1 MRQIDVGNIIHPT
14 DPNGLV
20 VVAQVEPISLIF
32 TLPQSELP
40 RIQAQ
45 MAKGPLTVIAYSQD
59 DKIKLD
65 EGKLLLVNNQIAQ
78 TTGTI
83 QLKATFPNAAHR
95 LWPGQL
101 VNARLLVDTR
111 KDGLTIA
118 APAVQQ
124 GQTGSYVYVI
134 SPDGKAEVRPV
145 TVAQISEG
153 QALIDSG
160 LKANETVVVDGQYRL
175 SAGQPRAGAPRQGRA
190 GSRLAKRG
198 REGNP
203 VNFSAPF
210 IRRPI
215 ATILL
220 MAGIAAVRPRDLP
233 SAARRGAAQRQL
245 PDDPGHRPVAR
256 RRSANHGVDRGDA
269 ARAADGPDPRRHPA
283 HLDERAGRHLG
294 HRAIRARPHRRQR
307 GGRRPGGHQR
317 GKSLPAD
324 QHPVSADDP
333 EGESGRDAGPASR
346 AHAPTR
352 LPLTTID
359 AYAENILLPKISQIP
374 GVGLVGIGGQQKPA
388 IRVQVNP
395 QALAARGIGLE
406 DVRSV
411 IAQANVDLPKGTLN
425 SPRQTYTLNTNDQL
439 LKPDAYDALI
449 VAYRNGSPVR
459 IRDIGKA
466 IEGPENDLLAG
477 WYNKQRAVILAIQRV
492 PGANVIETVDR
503 VKALLPQLEASL
515 PPAIKV
521 TIAADRTTTIRA
533 AVADVQFTL
542 LLTVALVVMVIFL
555 FLRNLWATVIPAV
568 TVPLSLIGTFAVLYV
583 LGYSLDNLSLMALS
597 IAVGFVVDD
606 AVVVI
611 ENIVRHLEQGL
622 SPMEAA
628 LKGSREIG
636 FTIISITLSLIAV
649 FIPLFLM
656 GGYVGKLFQ
665 EFAVT
670 ISVSLLL
677 SLVISLTLTPMMCAR
692 LLKDEA
698 HRQHGR
704 LYRFFERGF
713 DNLLALYEHG
723 LKIVLRHRFI
733 TLMVMLGTIALTGY
747 LYVVIPKGFFPQQ
760 DTGQIV
766 GITEAAE
773 DISFPAMAQRQQAL
787 VDILL
792 KDPAIDSVSNYIGPG
807 GPTATL
813 NQGRV
818 FIALKPASQR
828 DASADQ
834 VINRLRPQLARIQGI
849 TLYMQAAQD
858 ITIGARLSKTQYQY
872 TLTDADSTEL
882 AHWSAIFVDKMKGIP
897 GVIDVASDQA
907 NGGPMLNV
915 TVNREVASSFGILPS
930 TIDNVLDDAFGQRIV
945 STIFTQLNQYHVVLE
960 VDPRFQYSP
969 QALRDIY
976 LNSSGGQ
983 QVPLSTLVNSDIKP
997 APIVV
1002 NHQGLFPSVTISF
1015 NLVPGMALGDAV
1027 AAIQQ
1032 IEKQTGKP
1040 ASLATS
1046 FQGNAQAFQASL
1058 VGNAAADRGGADRDL
1073 HHPGRP
1079 L

>member
-1 MRQIDVGNIIHPT
+1 MGQIPGVTQLTSTSALGVTSVTVQFELARTVDSAAVDVLAAINAASPYLPTNIPYPPT
-14 DPNGLV
+14 IRKVNPAETPVLLLALTSD
-20 VVAQVEPISLIF
+20 
-32 TLPQSELP
+32 TLP
-40 RIQAQ
+40 
-45 MAKGPLTVIAYSQD
+45 MTTV
-59 DKIKLD
+59 
-65 EGKLLLVNNQIAQ
+65 
-78 TTGTI
+78 
-83 QLKATFPNAAHR
+83 
-95 LWPGQL
+95 
-101 VNARLLVDTR
+101 
-111 KDGLTIA
+111 
-118 APAVQQ
+118 
-124 GQTGSYVYVI
+124 
-134 SPDGKAEVRPV
+134 
-145 TVAQISEG
+145 
-153 QALIDSG
+153 
-160 LKANETVVVDGQYRL
+160 
-175 SAGQPRAGAPRQGRA
+175 
-190 GSRLAKRG
+190 
-198 REGNP
+198 
-203 VNFSAPF
+203 
-210 IRRPI
+210 
-215 ATILL
+215 
-220 MAGIAAVRPRDLP
+220 
-233 SAARRGAAQRQL
+233 
-245 PDDPGHRPVAR
+245 
-256 RRSANHGVDRGDA
+256 
-269 ARAADGPDPRRHPA
+269 
-283 HLDERAGRHLG
+283 
-294 HRAIRARPHRRQR
+294 
-307 GGRRPGGHQR
+307 
-317 GKSLPAD
+317 
-324 QHPVSADDP
+324 
-333 EGESGRDAGPASR
+333 
-346 AHAPTR
+346 
-352 LPLTTID
+352 D
-359 AYAENILLPKISQIP
+359 AYAENILLPKISQIS
-374 GVGLVGIGGQQKPA
+374 GVGLVGIGGQVKPA

-466 IEGPENDLLAG
+466 IEGPENDLMAG

-492 PGANVIETVDR
+492 PGANVIDTVDR
-503 VKALLPQLEASL
+503 IKALLPQLEASL

-521 TIAADRTTTIRA
+521 TVAADRTTTIRA

-568 TVPLSLIGTFAVLYV
+568 TVPLSLVGTFAVLYA

-611 ENIVRHLEQGL
+611 ENIVRHLEEGL

-704 LYRFFERGF
+704 LYRLSERGF
-713 DNLLALYEHG
+713 DGLLALYEHG
-723 LKIVLRHRFI
+723 LKIVLRHRFV
-733 TLMVMLGTIALTGY
+733 TLMVMFGTIGLTGY

-766 GITEAAE
+766 GITEASQ
-773 DISFPAMAQRQQAL
+773 DISFAAMVQRQQAL
-787 VDILL
+787 VDVLL
-792 KDPAIDSVSNYIGPG
+792 KDPAIESVSNYVGPG

-818 FIALKPASQR
+818 FIVLKPANQR

-834 VINRLRPQLARIQGI
+834 IINRLGPQLAKIQGI
-849 TLYMQAAQD
+849 ALYMQAAQD
-858 ITIGARLSKTQYQY
+858 ITIGARLTKTQYQY

-882 AHWSAIFVDKMKGIP
+882 THWSTLFVEKIKAIP
-897 GVIDVASDQA
+897 GVTDVASDQA
-907 NGGPMLNV
+907 NAGPMLNV

-945 STIFTQLNQYHVVLE
+945 STIFSPLNQYHVVLE

-969 QALRDIY
+969 QALKDIY

-983 QVPLSTLVNSDIKP
+983 QVPLSTLVNSTIKP
-997 APIVV
+997 APIVI
-1002 NHQGLFPSVTISF
+1002 NHQGMFPSVTISF
-1015 NLVPGMALGDAV
+1015 NLQPGVALGNAV

-1040 ASLATS
+1040 LSLATS

-1058 VGNAAADRGGADRDL
+1058 SGTPLLIGAALIVIYIILGVLYESAIHPITILSTLPSAGIGALLLLMAVHMDLSVIAMIGIILLIGIVKKNGIMLVDFAIQVERTEGLGPEESIYRACIMRFRPILMTTMAALLGGVPLMLGTGTGSEIRQPLGYAIVGGLALSQVLTLYTTPVVFLYLDRLIRRSPHRTARGGASQRVSEQPPAD
-1073 HHPGRP
+1073 
-1079 L
+1079 